1 MNHNENEAIFGDL
14 TESDPAFG
22 LDEAKNLL
30 PNKKFNTPSGRRHLA
45 TRIARDHSDIQAH
58 VQRIYLYLDSRDSE
72 EMIFGAL
79 IDLFLALGSKGH
91 ELREAVLKLARPQL
105 HEKDYHF
112 LVQRLKNGLQRMDVL
127 PVSEDSVLDR
137 ALIGRRYLVVR
148 QRTKAQVVTDAVDI
162 ALMHLED
169 GDIKG
174 ARDVL
179 ESALLN
185 DPSNVAVEAEL
196 LEIYRRSRDDAGFLN
211 MRLRLEAAGAT
222 LGAEWDEI

>member
-1 MNHNENEAIFGDL
+1 MQHIENEDL
-14 TESDPAFG
+14 VKDYVECDPAFG
-22 LDEAKNLL
+22 LDDSNSLL

-58 VQRIYLYLDSRDSE
+58 IQRIYLLLDSRDSE

-79 IDLFLALGSKGH
+79 IDLFLALGAKGH
-91 ELREAVLKLARPQL
+91 ELREAVLKIARPQL
-105 HEKDYHF
+105 HEKDYQF

-127 PVSEDSVLDR
+127 PASEDSVLDR
-137 ALIGRRYLVVR
+137 AIFGRRYLVVR
-148 QRTKAQVVTDAVDI
+148 QRTKAPVVTDAVDI

-174 ARDVL
+174 ACDVL
-179 ESALLN
+179 ESALLS
-185 DPSNVAVEAEL
+185 DPANIAVEAEL

-211 MRLRLEAAGAT
+211 MRKQLESAGAT
-222 LGAEWDEI
+222 LGAEWDEL